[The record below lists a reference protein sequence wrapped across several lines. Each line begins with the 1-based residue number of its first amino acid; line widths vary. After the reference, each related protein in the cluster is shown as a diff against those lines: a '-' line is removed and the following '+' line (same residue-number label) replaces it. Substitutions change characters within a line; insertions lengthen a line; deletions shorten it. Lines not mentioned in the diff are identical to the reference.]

1 MGAGASQ
8 PASQHQRRSQ
18 PARPPQYYPPV
29 PYTVPAGPVPQP
41 PYAHAPYPY
50 GYAYHPQPAG
60 GVAPSPWSQNPQ
72 YPHPAPHPHAAP
84 WYNGY
89 PGHAPPPY
97 QVPVPPMMAM
107 APPPVVAEPQQAV
120 TIRNEVNVK
129 RSSLRLQRDPSDPTK
144 HLVAFTFDATVSGS
158 LSVFIA
164 AQEGEGCSFREL
176 YPHLHTARVFRFSKG
191 LGQKFVQAPGTG
203 VDLACIP
210 EEHLLGVS
218 PTNPVYPL
226 VIRTRVEPR
235 GSKPPTVAS
244 PVSSASSDVSNPQSS
259 ARGNA
264 SSEPCSSSAASPLA
278 SGGVDPCESDPG
290 APLSRAIQ
298 SQMTYAVF
306 EKVAVTRTEKEDGG
320 EENGKGKGRGDLPV
334 LFAVRPLKQ
343 KIWVDGTSYE
353 VQEIY
358 GIEQCGRATTGRGRK
373 GEQAAGEGGEGGKGG
388 GGSALEGEEEDED
401 EVAGKECVICMSA
414 PRDTTVLPCRHMCMC
429 ADCAK
434 VLRYQTNKC
443 PICRQPV
450 QSLLE
455 IRVPPRMPSLDG
467 PEPTS
472 LEQRYSQGQ
481 EDKHRQH
488 LLVPCLL
495 IVPIMGLEILT
506 PAAEPVRW
514 EVLHRRMVK

>member
-244 PVSSASSDVSNPQSS
+244 P
-259 ARGNA
+259 
-264 SSEPCSSSAASPLA
+264 
-278 SGGVDPCESDPG
+278 
-290 APLSRAIQ
+290 
-298 SQMTYAVF
+298 
-306 EKVAVTRTEKEDGG
+306 
-320 EENGKGKGRGDLPV
+320 
-334 LFAVRPLKQ
+334 
-343 KIWVDGTSYE
+343 
-353 VQEIY
+353 EIY